1 MHDKERRDQHLTYWG
16 ILTMTCKPLSHSR
29 LTAAVFSAL
38 LMPTAVAFAQDGQSA
53 TNLDK
58 VTVTGS
64 LIPQSQ
70 IETATQVITIS
81 AEDIHARG
89 FNSVVDILRSSS
101 FASGGVQ
108 GGETSGSFT
117 QGAETVSMF
126 GLKPSYTKFLI
137 NGRPMGNYPALYNG
151 TDAFN
156 SVSGIP
162 IDAIER
168 VEILPGG
175 ASSLYGSDALA
186 GVINFI
192 LKKDYEGTTL
202 NVRGGTYTEGGG
214 NSVRFSLTNGFNA
227 LDGRLHS
234 VTSLQYETSDPIWG
248 YQRDL
253 TDSTNTKGYSAS
265 PASRDY
271 LVYGYRQISQNG
283 FGSNGYLFPDG
294 VDCSAVASQFAGT
307 EGFQTRAGYGSYCG
321 SNYAPGY
328 RTIKNGK
335 DSLQL
340 YNRTTFNVNDHFD
353 LYGEVLYSHDAA
365 EYASGSNYTW
375 WGTGVKYGYYYDPDY
390 DSLLNLQRAFSP
402 EDVGGSYKNIMNKD
416 TTKSYTIT
424 LGGNGSFGEAW
435 DYDVGFTRNET
446 RLDSRSFVR
455 WADKINAY
463 FEDKILGPQLGVD
476 PYFGA
481 YPIFRPDYAAF
492 YTVMPSQDFASF
504 TGYGTARAKTW
515 DDTFRAQLT
524 NTDLFALPGGSAGL
538 AVAVEAGNEGWDY
551 EPIPGI
557 MDGAVWGLTDV
568 AGAGHRTKYAAMAEL
583 RLPIVDMLTA
593 SLSGRYDAY
602 DAYGKK
608 IDKATWSGSLEF
620 RPVESLLVR
629 GKYGT
634 AFKSP
639 TLPDQFQGLSGSY
652 AFATDYYNC
661 GLEGYTPDD
670 TEGCSSRYSNAQY
683 FGTKEG
689 NRDLEPITADTWSVG
704 AVWAPTA
711 RFSLGVDYYSW
722 DIKNEVAQLDS
733 DQILLQEYYC
743 RNNQAGAGI
752 VSCDQAYAWV
762 TRGQDGTLQEV
773 YTPRINVSRQ
783 KLELFTVNSRYLQ
796 DIGRFG
802 ELMFA
807 ANYTNKRKHELQSD
821 QTQPYLDLI
830 SDPTANWTYDAG
842 PKWKADAS
850 VGWAISKW
858 TTTLYANMLG
868 ATPNY
873 LAYSSGSMDY
883 TNSAGAKAGKWGTYT
898 TFNLGVDYQVE
909 DNLRLSLQ
917 VNNIGNKLPDGQA
930 YNYPGTSTTPY
941 NNYLYSVYGR
951 AVYAQLRY
959 DFGK

>member
-1 MHDKERRDQHLTYWG
+1 MSRTRHTPKR
-16 ILTMTCKPLSHSR
+16 SR
-29 LTAAVFSAL
+29 LTAAVFTAL
-38 LMPTAVAFAQDGQSA
+38 LLPAAAFAQDAASSD
-53 TNLDK
+53 TETKNLDK
-58 VTVTGS
+58 ITVTGS

-70 IETATQVITIS
+70 IETATQVITIN

-89 FNSVVDILRSSS
+89 YTSVIDILRSSS
-101 FASGGVQ
+101 LASGGVQ
-108 GGETSGSFT
+108 GGETSASFT

-162 IDAIER
+162 IDAVER

-186 GVINFI
+186 GVVNFI

-214 NSVRFSLTNGFNA
+214 NAVRLSLTNGFNA
-227 LDGRLHS
+227 FDDRLHAITS
-234 VTSLQYETSDPIWG
+234 VQYENSKPIWG

-253 TDSTNTKGYSAS
+253 TDSTNTDGYSAS

-271 LVYGYRQISQNG
+271 LVYGYRQISENG
-283 FGSNGYLFPDG
+283 LGSNGYLFPDG
-294 VDCSAVASQFAGT
+294 VDCSAVTSQFGGT
-307 EGFQTRAGYGSYCG
+307 ESYQTRAGYGNYCG

-328 RTIKNGK
+328 RTVKNGK
-335 DSLQL
+335 EALQL
-340 YNRTTFNVNDHFD
+340 YNRTTFNVNDNFD
-353 LYGEVLYSHDAA
+353 LYGEVLYSHTAA
-365 EYASGSNYTW
+365 EYAAGSSYTW

-402 EDVGGSYKNIMNKD
+402 EDIGGAGYKNIMDKD
-416 TTKSYTIT
+416 TTNSYTVT
-424 LGGNGSFGEAW
+424 LGGKGSFGESW
-435 DYDVGFTRNET
+435 DYDIGFTRNET
-446 RLDSRSFVR
+446 KLESRNFVR

-463 FEDKILGPQLGVD
+463 FDEHVLGPQLGLD
-476 PYFGA
+476 PYFDA
-481 YPIFRPDYAAF
+481 YPVFRPDYAAF
-492 YTVMPSQDFASF
+492 YSVMSPQDFASF
-504 TGYGTARAKTW
+504 TGYGTAKSKTW

-524 NTDLFALPGGSAGL
+524 STDLFSLPAGSAGL

-551 EPIPGI
+551 QPIPGI
-557 MDGAVWGLTDV
+557 MEGAVWGTTDV
-568 AGAGHRTKYAAMAEL
+568 AGSGHRTKYAAMAEL
-583 RLPIVDMLTA
+583 RVPIVDSLTA
-593 SLSGRYDAY
+593 SVSGRYDAY
-602 DAYGKK
+602 DAYGTK
-608 IDKATWSGSLEF
+608 IDKATWSASLEF
-620 RPVESLLVR
+620 RPIDSLLFR

-652 AFATDYYNC
+652 SYATDYYNC
-661 GLEGYTPDD
+661 GLEGYTPAD
-670 TEGCSSRYSNAQY
+670 TDGCSARYDNAQY

-689 NRDLEPITADTWSVG
+689 NPDLEPITADTWSMGV
-704 AVWAPTA
+704 VWAPSA
-711 RFSLGVDYYSW
+711 NFSLGVDYYSW
-722 DIKNEVAQLDS
+722 DIKNEVDQLS
-733 DQILLQEYYC
+733 TDQILLQEYYC
-743 RNNQAGAGI
+743 RNGEAGAGI
-752 VSCDQAYAWV
+752 ISCDNAYAWV
-762 TRGQDGTLQEV
+762 TRGSDGSLQEV
-773 YTPRINVSRQ
+773 YTPRINVARQ
-783 KLELFTVNSRYLQ
+783 KLQLFTVSSKYLQ

-802 ELMFA
+802 QLMFS

-821 QTQPYLDLI
+821 STQPFTDLI
-830 SDPTANWTYDAG
+830 NDPYANWVYDAG

-850 VGWAISKW
+850 LAWSVSRW
-858 TTTLYANMLG
+858 TSTLYANMLG

-873 LAYSSGSMDY
+873 LAYAQDSWDYVHSS
-883 TNSAGAKAGKWGTYT
+883 GAKAGKWGTYT
-898 TFNLGVDYQVE
+898 TFNLSVDYQAQE
-909 DNLRLSLQ
+909 NLRLSLQ

-941 NNYLYSVYGR
+941 NNYIYSVYGR
-951 AVYAQLRY
+951 SVFAELRY

>member
-1 MHDKERRDQHLTYWG
+1 
-16 ILTMTCKPLSHSR
+16 MTCKPLSRSR

-38 LMPTAVAFAQDGQSA
+38 LMPTAVAYAQDGQSA

-81 AEDIHARG
+81 ARGHPCARLQQRDRHPA
-89 FNSVVDILRSSS
+89 FQQLRQRRRP
-101 FASGGVQ
+101 GRRDLRQLHPGRRN
-108 GGETSGSFT
+108 GEH
-117 QGAETVSMF
+117 V
-126 GLKPSYTKFLI
+126 
-137 NGRPMGNYPALYNG
+137 RPQAVLHQVPDQRPADGQLPALYNG

-227 LDGRLHS
+227 FDGRLHS

-283 FGSNGYLFPDG
+283 LGSNGYLFPDG
-294 VDCSAVASQFAGT
+294 VDCSAVTSQFAGT

-365 EYASGSNYTW
+365 EFASGSNYTW

-446 RLDSRSFVR
+446 RLDSRTFVR

-463 FEDKILGPQLGVD
+463 FEDKILGS
-476 PYFGA
+476 
-481 YPIFRPDYAAF
+481 AA
-492 YTVMPSQDFASF
+492 
-504 TGYGTARAKTW
+504 W
-515 DDTFRAQLT
+515 
-524 NTDLFALPGGSAGL
+524 GGSL
-538 AVAVEAGNEGWDY
+538 LRT
-551 EPIPGI
+551 PIRSSVRTTRRSTPSC
-557 MDGAVWGLTDV
+557 
-568 AGAGHRTKYAAMAEL
+568 HRRISPASPAMA
-583 RLPIVDMLTA
+583 R
-593 SLSGRYDAY
+593 
-602 DAYGKK
+602 
-608 IDKATWSGSLEF
+608 
-620 RPVESLLVR
+620 R
-629 GKYGT
+629 G
-634 AFKSP
+634 
-639 TLPDQFQGLSGSY
+639 
-652 AFATDYYNC
+652 
-661 GLEGYTPDD
+661 
-670 TEGCSSRYSNAQY
+670 
-683 FGTKEG
+683 
-689 NRDLEPITADTWSVG
+689 
-704 AVWAPTA
+704 
-711 RFSLGVDYYSW
+711 
-722 DIKNEVAQLDS
+722 
-733 DQILLQEYYC
+733 
-743 RNNQAGAGI
+743 
-752 VSCDQAYAWV
+752 
-762 TRGQDGTLQEV
+762 
-773 YTPRINVSRQ
+773 PR
-783 KLELFTVNSRYLQ
+783 
-796 DIGRFG
+796 
-802 ELMFA
+802 
-807 ANYTNKRKHELQSD
+807 
-821 QTQPYLDLI
+821 
-830 SDPTANWTYDAG
+830 
-842 PKWKADAS
+842 
-850 VGWAISKW
+850 
-858 TTTLYANMLG
+858 
-868 ATPNY
+868 
-873 LAYSSGSMDY
+873 
-883 TNSAGAKAGKWGTYT
+883 
-898 TFNLGVDYQVE
+898 
-909 DNLRLSLQ
+909 
-917 VNNIGNKLPDGQA
+917 
-930 YNYPGTSTTPY
+930 PGTTP
-941 NNYLYSVYGR
+941 SVPS
-951 AVYAQLRY
+951 
-959 DFGK
+959 